1 MPPLSPAD
9 CHFSVTMPQ
18 LLDVFVYYGNGVCA
32 FVYPSN
38 SSASNWTII
47 LS

>member
-18 LLDVFVYYGNGVCA
+18 LLDVFVYYGNGVCVHLFTLA
-32 FVYPSN
+32 TAAP
-38 SSASNWTII
+38 AIGQ
-47 LS
+47 